1 MNKFIEVTNAVMIV
15 VLLLIFFAALFSLPI
30 MLLWDWLM
38 PTLFGLGTITW
49 TQAWGLSVLCGLLF
63 KNSTAK

>member
-1 MNKFIEVTNAVMIV
+1 MNKFIEVTNVAMLV
-15 VLLLIFFAALFSLPI
+15 VLLLTFFAALFSLPI

-49 TQAWGLSVLCGLLF
+49 VQAWGLSVLCGLLF
-63 KNSTAK
+63 KSSNSK

>member
-1 MNKFIEVTNAVMIV
+1 MNKFIEATNVAMLV
-15 VLLLIFFAALFSLPI
+15 VLLIIFFAALFSLPI

-49 TQAWGLSVLCGLLF
+49 VQAWGLSVLCGLLF
-63 KNSTAK
+63 KSSNSK